1 MKYNFRVLCPKNPG
15 SLVPIAWTRMRA
27 TRAKTG
33 RSKRAIKAKPM
44 LTLLRYLV
52 MSLAAL
58 VEKAFMLDPH
68 YIPRERHL
76 TRFARAPKHKP

>member
-1 MKYNFRVLCPKNPG
+1 
-15 SLVPIAWTRMRA
+15 
-27 TRAKTG
+27 
-33 RSKRAIKAKPM
+33 M

-68 YIPRERHL
+68 YIPRERPL
-76 TRFARAPKHKP
+76 TRVARAPEDEP